1 MPQELADSRKLTG
14 DAGPMEPPILRGQLR
29 RHRAP
34 TAALLLCSLAPAQWR
49 APTTDQLAAPVRREG
64 PLLACST
71 TELQNLRQAAALTN
85 SPVHSPVQKRI
96 QAARQRLGAAI
107 EFPPRGGQHNQWYQC
122 EACQAALVTI
132 DPAHHQCP
140 QCKKVYQGAPYDDV
154 VFARQHSQNLTRA
167 LDAAWAFALTDE
179 PAFAADA
186 KAILLGYAARYES
199 YPYHS
204 NARDPS
210 QPTDSGGH
218 LHAQTLSEAS
228 AFVTQI
234 GPAIDLVWPSLPTTE
249 RDQLLQHLVRPL
261 VQNIAKCKRGK
272 SNWQSWHNAA
282 LFAGGMLLGEAEL
295 MQRSVLDPK
304 HGFCFQMQ
312 NCVSAEGMWYEN
324 SFGYHLYTLDALAW
338 HASFAQQA
346 GIDLFGNPALHAMCA
361 LPARYLMADG
371 TLPRLGDD
379 VNSTPERAAN
389 ALEAAFAAT
398 RDTRLLAALPAQTTW
413 ASIAFGRDIA
423 GKPPAAALPS
433 ELFREA
439 GHAILRA
446 DGAAR
451 ATALLTFSPFGGF
464 HGHFD
469 KLSFVWHAF
478 GTERGVDPGRAAS
491 QAYRLP
497 IHNGW
502 YRATLAHNGV
512 VVDGHSQ
519 QGASA
524 KLLGFVT
531 GDGFSAVAAH
541 TTKAY
546 AGVDHRRCLVLTND
560 YLVVLDQ
567 LVSDQEHTYDWLYH
581 DTGPNVACSAAA
593 TNAAPPLGIDGEQFV
608 QWQGHGSS
616 NEAIDA
622 HFSGG
627 EVTTRLYVT
636 AAVHTLVRTGS
647 GPFRSTV
654 DRVPFV
660 LLRRKGLNVHFAAVL
675 EAETAAAPST
685 ITAVQ
690 TLAGQQLGV
699 RIDRGTTS
707 DVITWDGG
715 GKVTFTRGDAR

>member
-1 MPQELADSRKLTG
+1 
-14 DAGPMEPPILRGQLR
+14 MEPPILRGQLR

-34 TAALLLCSLAPAQWR
+34 AAALLLCSLAPAQWR

-167 LDAAWAFALTDE
+167 LDAAWAFVLTDE

-234 GPAIDLVWPSLPTTE
+234 APAIDLVWPSIATTE
-249 RDQLLQHLVRPL
+249 RDQLLQHLVLPL

-282 LFAGGMLLGEAEL
+282 MFAGGMLLADAEL
-295 MQRSVLDPK
+295 MQRAVLDRK
-304 HGFCFQMQ
+304 NGFCFQMEH
-312 NCVSAEGMWYEN
+312 CVSPEGMWYEN

-338 HASFAQQA
+338 HASFARRA
-346 GIDLFGNPALHAMCA
+346 GVDLFGNPSLHAMCT

-379 VNSTPERAAN
+379 VKSTPERAAS

-398 RDTRLLAALPAQTTW
+398 RDAKLLAALPAQTTW
-413 ASIAFGRDIA
+413 ESIAYGRDV
-423 GKPPAAALPS
+423 AAEALATALAS
-433 ELFREA
+433 ELFRDA

-446 DGAAR
+446 EGPSR
-451 ATALLTFSPFGGF
+451 ATAMLTFSPFGGF

-478 GTERGVDPGRAAS
+478 ESERGVDPGRAAS

-502 YRATLAHNGV
+502 YRATLAHNTV

-519 QGASA
+519 QGASGN
-524 KLLGFVT
+524 LLGFVT
-531 GDGFSAVAAH
+531 GEGFAATTAH

-546 AGVDHRRCLVLTND
+546 AGVDHRRCLVLTSD
-560 YLVVLDQ
+560 YLVLLDQ
-567 LVSDQEHTYDWLYH
+567 VVSDEEHTYDWLYH
-581 DTGPNVACSAAA
+581 DAGQSVECSNAP
-593 TNAAPPLGIDGEQFV
+593 TNAEQPLGIDGEQFV
-608 QWQGHGSS
+608 QWQRQGTT
-616 NEAIDA
+616 NEPIAV
-622 HFSGG
+622 HFAGDRVS
-627 EVTTRLYVT
+627 TRLYVV
-636 AAVHTLVRTGS
+636 AAKDTIVRTGS

-654 DRVPFV
+654 DRAPCV
-660 LLRRKGLNVHFAAVL
+660 LLRRTGQNVHFAAVL
-675 EAETAAAPST
+675 SAETAAAPSA
-685 ITAVQ
+685 ITAVHA
-690 TLAGQQLGV
+690 LEGRELGV
-699 RIDRGTTS
+699 RIDRSTAS

-715 GKVTFTRGDAR
+715 GKVTFTRGHAR